1 MIRLGKEEPQDFTQD
16 EPVQSRPKRQ
26 SRGKRLILKS
36 TAILPAM
43 FTLGNAICGF
53 ASIHFATKDALGL
66 AAFANLEWACWLI
79 FIAMVC
85 DMLDGRV
92 ARMTRHTSDFG
103 AQLDSMADVISFGVA
118 PAVLMLRTVIR
129 VLRMDTMQL
138 GFLQHSPA
146 VERIVWIFAAIY
158 VSCAA
163 MRLARFNVENEPDE
177 SAHMNF
183 KGLPSPGAAAAVAAI
198 VLLLAHLEPM
208 TSGWQSSPWLLTTV
222 CVVLPLATVIAGL
235 MMVSSYPYPHV
246 VNQYIRTKRP
256 FGYLVRLL
264 LFGLAALVEVYI
276 ACAVVTAGYA
286 LSGLVRAL
294 LTKRA
299 KKPEPPQSPAA

>member
-1 MIRLGKEEPQDFTQD
+1 MIRFGKKEPQSFSQD
-16 EPVQSRPKRQ
+16 EPVLSRKHHG
-26 SRGKRLILKS
+26 RGKRLILKS

-53 ASIHFATKDALGL
+53 ASIHFATKDGLGL
-66 AAFANLEWACWLI
+66 ATFENLEIASWLI
-79 FIAMVC
+79 FISMVC

-103 AQLDSMADVISFGVA
+103 AQLDSMADVIAFGVA
-118 PAVLMLRTVIR
+118 PAMLMLRAVIR
-129 VLRMDTMQL
+129 VLRMDTLQL

-146 VERIVWIFAAIY
+146 VERIVWIFAAVY

-177 SAHMNF
+177 SSHMNF

-208 TSGWQSSPWLLTTV
+208 TTGWQASPWLLATV
-222 CVVLPLATVIAGL
+222 CVVLPIATVIAGL
-235 MMVSSYPYPHV
+235 MMVSSFPYPHV

-256 FGYLVRLL
+256 FGYLVKLL

-276 ACAVVTAGYA
+276 ACALVAAGYA
-286 LSGLVRAL
+286 VSGPVRAL
-294 LTKRA
+294 LAKRTK
-299 KKPEPPQSPAA
+299 KVEPPTTPAA

>member
-1 MIRLGKEEPQDFTQD
+1 MIRFGKKEPQSFSQD
-16 EPVQSRPKRQ
+16 EPVLSRTKHHG
-26 SRGKRLILKS
+26 RGKRLILKS

-53 ASIHFATKDALGL
+53 ASIHFATKDGLGL
-66 AAFANLEWACWLI
+66 ATFENLEIASWLI
-79 FIAMVC
+79 FISMVC

-103 AQLDSMADVISFGVA
+103 AQLDSMADVIAFGVA
-118 PAVLMLRTVIR
+118 PAMLMLRAVIR
-129 VLRMDTMQL
+129 VLRMDTLQL

-146 VERIVWIFAAIY
+146 VERIVWIFAAVY

-208 TSGWQSSPWLLTTV
+208 TTGWQSSPWLLATV
-222 CVVLPLATVIAGL
+222 CAVLPVATVIAGL
-235 MMVSSYPYPHV
+235 MMVSSFPYPHV

-256 FGYLVRLL
+256 FGYLVKLL

-276 ACAVVTAGYA
+276 ACALVAAGYA
-286 LSGLVRAL
+286 VSGPVRAL
-294 LTKRA
+294 LAKRTK
-299 KKPEPPQSPAA
+299 KVEPPATPVA